1 MSKTSKTYIKSTVFY
16 VVLGLI
22 LFIFVFPIYWTI
34 TTSFK
39 AKLLAFSM
47 PPRWLFVPTLENY
60 LSIFTKLAFS
70 SYFINSLIIALGS
83 TFFSLCIGT
92 LSAYGFS
99 RFEFKGRRDFFFF
112 ILSARFA
119 PPILVLLPF
128 FILFLKLRLVNTY
141 HGLIFLYSTFQL
153 PFVVWVMQ
161 GFFNEVPRELDE
173 AALVDGCNHFRA
185 FLSVV
190 LPVSL
195 PGIVATAI
203 YCFILAWNELLFALV
218 LTKNETKTLP
228 VAITGF
234 LATFKGTLWGE
245 ITAATT
251 MAVIPA
257 IVFIFL
263 VQKHLVRGLTFGI
276 AKR

>member
-1 MSKTSKTYIKSTVFY
+1 
-16 VVLGLI
+16 
-22 LFIFVFPIYWTI
+22 
-34 TTSFK
+34 
-39 AKLLAFSM
+39 M
-47 PPRWLFVPTLENY
+47 PPSWFFVPTLENY
-60 LSIFTKLAFS
+60 LSIFTKGVFS

-92 LSAYGFS
+92 LGAYGFS
-99 RFEFKGRRDFFFF
+99 RFEFKGRRDFAFF

-119 PPILVLLPF
+119 PPVLVLLPF
-128 FILFLKLRLVNTY
+128 YMVFLKLRLVNTY
-141 HGLIFLYSTFQL
+141 HGLILLYLSFQL

-173 AALVDGCNHFRA
+173 AALVDGCSHFRA
-185 FLSVV
+185 FLSIV

-203 YCFILAWNELLFALV
+203 YSFILAWNEFLFALI

-234 LATFKGTLWGE
+234 LSTFMGTLWGE

-251 MAVIPA
+251 ITIIPA

-263 VQKHLVRGLTFGI
+263 VQKHLVRGLTFGVI
-276 AKR
+276 KR